1 MTSISDKNKK
11 LLYKKLTGINQDGII
26 DAIVRAGGVDNIN
39 IFNDLNLFTHIE
51 SIEGIKF

>member
-51 SIEGIKF
+51 SIEGI